1 MQNQS
6 PPVTKISLTDLQNAN
21 VDWQKLYD
29 GFFGDNALKNFRQP
43 FQYQLDAINATFNHF
58 LKNSR
63 GKLIMAC
70 GTGKTFTSL
79 KIAEKMFPTGKIL
92 FLVPSISLLS
102 QSLKEW
108 ANYAKNPFNYI
119 CVCSDNTISKNT
131 DEITNVNLP
140 MPATTNTDEILR
152 RFLNFSADKMSVIFS
167 TYQSLDKVAK
177 TKIFFDLTICDEA
190 HRTTGYGEKSTN
202 FTQIHNENF
211 IFSKK
216 RLYMTATPKLFNS
229 ESKKKAAD
237 NNLELWSMDD
247 ENIFGEE
254 IFNIS
259 FSDAIDK
266 NLLSDYK
273 VLILTLN
280 KNFDDQNKKILVD
293 DKEKV
298 AGCINALQKKLTN
311 FEILGDPNPMKTAV
325 AFCSN
330 IKDSKNIADEFNFQ
344 GISAIHI
351 DGTMSGDFRD
361 KKLNWLRET
370 PENDLRILTNA
381 RCLSEGVDVP
391 SLDAVLF
398 LSPKKSQIDIV
409 QAVGRVMRKN
419 FGKNYGYIIIPIFVP
434 LDKNPEDSLQKG
446 DFNIVWQIL
455 NALRAHDS
463 RLDIVIEDIKLHK
476 NEPNYSND
484 KILIEN
490 QENISLQTVLHFEEL
505 KNLIY
510 ARMVERVGNRRYWE
524 QWAKDIAEIAD
535 RHKNKILQITDK
547 PEFKNFLAD
556 LRKNLNPTIS
566 EIDAVEMLAQHII
579 TQPVFDAIFENYS
592 FVNNNS
598 VSKSMKN
605 ILNLLDTESD
615 NEQLEKFYNSVRERC
630 KIAKNSDDKQ
640 KIIIE
645 LYDKFFKNALPLTV
659 EKLGIVYTPVEVVDF
674 ILNSVNDVLKKNF
687 NKTLSDKKIHILD
700 PFSGTGTFLTRLIQ
714 SGLIKKQDL
723 LRKYQNELH
732 ANEIILLA
740 YYISAI
746 NIENSFH
753 DALNLQD
760 FFPFEG
766 ICLTDT
772 FEMFERDEIEFL
784 HFSLEENAERNTKIE
799 IIIGNPPYSVGQKS
813 ANDNNQN
820 NFYAKLEQRIS
831 ETYAKNTQ
839 ATNKNSLYDSY
850 IKAFRW
856 ASDRISE
863 GIIGFVTNSG
873 FLDGAAMDG
882 LRKCFSEEFSEIYI
896 FNLRGNARTQGEIR
910 QKESGNI
917 FGSGSRAPIAITILV
932 KNKKHDGKAKIFY
945 KDIGDYLTREEKLI
959 KISLTKTVLSG
970 EFEEII
976 PNEKNDWINQRGNEF
991 EKYILL
997 GDKKNNSAEV
1007 FFNLISLGLETGR
1020 DAFCYNFSRKKL
1032 QKNIQTTINFF
1043 NEHNPDE
1050 VDTKKISWTRAT
1062 KQNKNRGKKYFYDEK
1077 KIISAIYRPFCK
1089 EFLYYDSYLNEY
1101 LFKMPKI
1108 FPTGNEKNFLICLSG
1123 TSDKKN
1129 FSVFIT
1135 KKISD
1140 YQVQFNCQCFPM
1152 YYYEENVGNLF
1163 EKSKAR
1169 RDGISDFIEKMA
1181 RKKYGLSANLKV
1193 GEKTF
1198 CEPKTNLKE
1207 EIFYYVYGF
1216 LHLRSYREKYSA
1228 ELKKSL
1234 PRIFLVDDYEKF
1246 KKISEIGR
1254 ELAEIHLNYEKFE
1267 KPACVEVEILS
1278 ENYFVKKMRLS
1289 ADKKNL
1295 QYNDCIT
1302 IKNIPE
1308 KVFEYVV
1315 NGRSPIEW
1323 IIERYQIK
1331 VDKASGIENN
1341 PNNFCEEI
1349 GDEKYI
1355 LKLLLSSMTV
1365 AIKTL
1370 EIVEKLPE
1378 VEF

>member
-1 MQNQS
+1 MTFDDILKNYRENSSSTHEQGSRFEILMKNFLLTYPPYRGKFSKIFLWNEFSDEPDLGIDLVAETFDGEFWAVQCKFYAESSTINKSAVDSFISNSSRTFHGKNFSQRIWISTSDNFTDNAEIILQNQS
-6 PPVTKISLTDLQNAN
+6 PPVTRISLTDLQNAN

-140 MPATTNTDEILR
+140 MPATTNPDEILR

-247 ENIFGEE
+247 KNIFGEE

-476 NEPNYSND
+476 NEPIYSND

-784 HFSLEENAERNTKIE
+784 HFSLEENAERVQEQKNTKIE

-896 FNLRGNARTQGEIR
+896 FNLRGNARTQGEI
-910 QKESGNI
+910 
-917 FGSGSRAPIAITILV
+917 
-932 KNKKHDGKAKIFY
+932 
-945 KDIGDYLTREEKLI
+945 
-959 KISLTKTVLSG
+959 
-970 EFEEII
+970 
-976 PNEKNDWINQRGNEF
+976 
-991 EKYILL
+991 
-997 GDKKNNSAEV
+997 
-1007 FFNLISLGLETGR
+1007 
-1020 DAFCYNFSRKKL
+1020 
-1032 QKNIQTTINFF
+1032 
-1043 NEHNPDE
+1043 
-1050 VDTKKISWTRAT
+1050 
-1062 KQNKNRGKKYFYDEK
+1062 
-1077 KIISAIYRPFCK
+1077 
-1089 EFLYYDSYLNEY
+1089 
-1101 LFKMPKI
+1101 
-1108 FPTGNEKNFLICLSG
+1108 
-1123 TSDKKN
+1123 
-1129 FSVFIT
+1129 
-1135 KKISD
+1135 
-1140 YQVQFNCQCFPM
+1140 
-1152 YYYEENVGNLF
+1152 
-1163 EKSKAR
+1163 
-1169 RDGISDFIEKMA
+1169 
-1181 RKKYGLSANLKV
+1181 
-1193 GEKTF
+1193 
-1198 CEPKTNLKE
+1198 
-1207 EIFYYVYGF
+1207 
-1216 LHLRSYREKYSA
+1216 
-1228 ELKKSL
+1228 
-1234 PRIFLVDDYEKF
+1234 
-1246 KKISEIGR
+1246 
-1254 ELAEIHLNYEKFE
+1254 
-1267 KPACVEVEILS
+1267 
-1278 ENYFVKKMRLS
+1278 
-1289 ADKKNL
+1289 
-1295 QYNDCIT
+1295 
-1302 IKNIPE
+1302 
-1308 KVFEYVV
+1308 
-1315 NGRSPIEW
+1315 
-1323 IIERYQIK
+1323 
-1331 VDKASGIENN
+1331 
-1341 PNNFCEEI
+1341 
-1349 GDEKYI
+1349 
-1355 LKLLLSSMTV
+1355 
-1365 AIKTL
+1365 
-1370 EIVEKLPE
+1370 
-1378 VEF
+1378 